1 MTASQQ
7 VIEVID
13 ELCRRFGIV
22 VDWSKD
28 NVFPYVE
35 ELIGKI
41 VNYELWTSVVWLV
54 MAIVAGYFIYRLI
67 KWSAKGIKEHD
78 WWDNDLYCVGAI
90 VGAFLAVGAVVVC
103 CQQIFDIVTCI
114 TFPEKVL
121 YEFISTMMSQ

>member
-41 VNYELWTSVVWLV
+41 VNYELWTSVAWLV
-54 MAIVAGYFIYRLI
+54 MAIVSGYFIYRLL
-67 KWSAKGIKEHD
+67 KWSAKGLKEHN
-78 WWDNDLYCVGAI
+78 WMDNDPYCVGAI
-90 VGAFLAVGAVVVC
+90 VGAFLAAGAVVVF
-103 CQQIFDIVTCI
+103 CQQVLDIVTCL